1 MLRFFVAI
9 CAVEFGETFCI
20 SGNAFGSNSKS
31 EKIVNASQH
40 SNTQQRRKRST
51 IFFFNPVHFLISV
64 TFFWSK
70 TGKTASRFRS
80 QHRPFQKRLM
90 PISSQMMGRVLSTT
104 PNNTCCEERKKSFI
118 VKIKRPRRTW
128 ECSTVNRTSPS
139 TVPMRGN
146 ESAPFFAVLFT
157 PTPRGNDS
165 SRKCEFRK

>member
-1 MLRFFVAI
+1 MPHNIPTHNNEENEAQLFFL
-9 CAVEFGETFCI
+9 
-20 SGNAFGSNSKS
+20 NL
-31 EKIVNASQH
+31 
-40 SNTQQRRKRST
+40 
-51 IFFFNPVHFLISV
+51 VHFLKSV
-64 TFFWSK
+64 TFFFLSK

-104 PNNTCCEERKKSFI
+104 PNNTCCEERQKSFI

-128 ECSTVNRTSPS
+128 ECSTVNRPSPS

>member
-1 MLRFFVAI
+1 MKRFV
-9 CAVEFGETFCI
+9 T
-20 SGNAFGSNSKS
+20 SGNAFGDNSKS

-51 IFFFNPVHFLISV
+51 TFFFFNLVHFLKSV
-64 TFFWSK
+64 TFLSK

-104 PNNTCCEERKKSFI
+104 PNNTCCEERQKIFI

-128 ECSTVNRTSPS
+128 ECSTVNRPSPS